1 MYNLNLEFTIWY
13 YVNMIFGDK
22 TRLEE
27 YIIELLDEGSLDGPN
42 LLSSLE
48 NRYNKKTTKQAV
60 YKSLRKL
67 RDEEVINKTGNNY
80 SLNRVWIQKV
90 KSFANR
96 HVSELEMN
104 DYTGI
109 LSFEEGDSITYRF
122 KNPFLMDITWAHLF
136 DIVLENNNQDSVILN
151 HHPHE
156 WLILSRTDTEIF
168 WLNHFVKAKKMMLF
182 TIGNKT
188 PLDKNFK
195 KEYSSDYVKINIGE
209 SYGLKPNQYLSV
221 IGDYIFEL
229 TTDPEFEKRVD
240 QFFNENDY
248 IDDIAQKQINAISK
262 QKYKSKL
269 KLSKN
274 KKKADAWRRKYKQD
288 FYIPKPYYLFEED

>member
-1 MYNLNLEFTIWY
+1 MYN
-13 YVNMIFGDK
+13 VNMIFAEK

-42 LLSSLE
+42 ILTALS

-80 SLNRVWIQKV
+80 SLNRVWLQKIRE
-90 KSFANR
+90 FTDR
-96 HVSELEMN
+96 HTTKTDSIDTMN
-104 DYTGI
+104 I
-109 LSFEEGDSITYRF
+109 LDFEDGDSVTYRF
-122 KNPFLMDITWAHLF
+122 KSPFLLDITWGHLY
-136 DIVLENNNQDSVILN
+136 DIVYEGADQKQAMLN

-156 WLILSRTDTEIF
+156 WLMISRTETEKF
-168 WLNHFVKAKKMMLF
+168 WLEQINKRKKIMLF
-182 TIGNKT
+182 TLSSKT
-188 PLDKNFK
+188 PLDKKFQK
-195 KEYSSDYVKINIGE
+195 DWASEYIKINVGE

-221 IGDYIFEL
+221 IGDYIFEI

-240 QFFNENDY
+240 TFFNEHDY
-248 IDDIAQKQINAISK
+248 IDDMAQKQINAISK

-288 FYIPKPYYLFEED
+288 FYIPKPYYLFEEK

>member
-1 MYNLNLEFTIWY
+1 
-13 YVNMIFGDK
+13 MIFGDK

-80 SLNRVWIQKV
+80 SLNRVWLQKIRE
-90 KSFANR
+90 FTDR
-96 HVSELEMN
+96 HTIKTDRVDTMN
-104 DYTGI
+104 VLD
-109 LSFEEGDSITYRF
+109 FEDGDSVTYRF
-122 KNPFLMDITWAHLF
+122 KNPFTLDITWGHLY
-136 DIVLENNNQDSVILN
+136 DIIFEADERHHVMLN

-156 WLILSRTDTEIF
+156 WLMISRTETEKF
-168 WLNHFVKAKKMMLF
+168 WLGQINKKKKMMLF
-182 TIGNKT
+182 TLSKKT
-188 PLDKNFK
+188 PLDKKFQKDNAS
-195 KEYSSDYVKINIGE
+195 EYIKINLDE

-221 IGDYIFEL
+221 IGDYIFEI

-248 IDDIAQKQINAISK
+248 IDDLAQKQINAISK

-274 KKKADAWRRKYKQD
+274 KKKAEAWRRKYKQD
-288 FYIPKPYYLFEED
+288 FYIPKPYYLFEENS